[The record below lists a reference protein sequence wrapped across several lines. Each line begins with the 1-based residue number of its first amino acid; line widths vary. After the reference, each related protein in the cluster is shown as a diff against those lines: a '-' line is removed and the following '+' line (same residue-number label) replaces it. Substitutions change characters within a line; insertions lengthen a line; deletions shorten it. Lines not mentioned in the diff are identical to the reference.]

1 MRVRSQRRYEP
12 SFRAGAVA
20 LLEKTDR
27 TLFGVAKDLG
37 VPIATL
43 RYWYD
48 SEMEKKRKKKA
59 AGAVS
64 SGDGSFSDAGSETLK
79 ERLARVE
86 KENAQL
92 RKKNAQLEEDR
103 VILKKAAAFFA
114 KESE

>member
-48 SEMEKKRKKKA
+48 SEMAKKKKRKA
-59 AGAVS
+59 AGVVGSGNDS
-64 SGDGSFSDAGSETLK
+64 SSDASSESLK
-79 ERLARVE
+79 ERLARLE